1 MTEIRKYMRA
11 AVVAALAAGLAG
23 PAMADSDNPD
33 CGASGDP
40 ATDPNGGCN
49 VSPAAFDTL
58 GDGVLTV
65 GETINTNGFA
75 GTFTPPGGTGGNTNR
90 DLDWYIVNIPAQCK
104 LSIDIDRGD
113 GNDSAFFLLKTNG
126 DPCDNDTVFNGAIS
140 SFAPSTT
147 IWATAGTYLMVVTTA
162 FEADPL
168 NPSLACADY
177 TFTVSASAGDSDCG
191 TGTSNECDVVN
202 GTPGCND
209 WACCNIVCLTDAT
222 CCATAWD
229 AGCVDLAVSQC
240 GYFVYSCTN
249 PGPANDCLGS
259 ATAIAVGATD
269 SYDTTT
275 ANTDGPGNVVTG
287 GASFMG
293 KDVWYVINTP
303 QPGQML
309 VTVNSLW
316 DLVIEAYDLGTS
328 STVADPNTLPDLF
341 IGQTDTGAEGDEAI
355 SIAAEG
361 GHYYLIR
368 VGGFAAAIGEPFAF
382 GEGTITSSF
391 LPGQVYFDTGPV
403 QSVNFNGAPANL
415 GLSSGDLSLTSAQRW
430 LAMPFE
436 VPAPSSGNAWETTA
450 IIGKGFVAAAPNT
463 VTDLAWIIWERN
475 GSAKPVDGDQI
486 ASGSVPVPAAFDDP
500 ADAPAGAAFPIVLTS
515 SVTLCPGDYYVTIYG
530 TDPTPAGINV
540 SNWAWFTGA
549 ADPIVLLDANNL
561 PFAWRSALFPAP
573 GFVVYNPTNIAPI
586 AGNNPLG
593 HYSTAFNIRGIETTS
608 KACGGT
614 PCPADLTADGKV
626 DGADLGALLGGWGG
640 PSTDLTGDGN
650 TDGADLG
657 VLLGAWGNCP

>member
-11 AVVAALAAGLAG
+11 AAIAALAAGLVG

-49 VSPAAFDTL
+49 VTPAAFDTL
-58 GDGVLTV
+58 DDGILSIGD
-65 GETINTNGFA
+65 TIVASGFA
-75 GTFTPPGGTGGNTNR
+75 GTYTPPGGVDGNTNR

-113 GNDSAFFLLKTNG
+113 GNDTTFFLFKANGG
-126 DPCDNDTVFNGAIS
+126 DPCDNETVFSGAIS

-147 IWATAGTYLMVVTTA
+147 VWATAGTYVMVVTTA

-168 NPSLACADY
+168 NPSLSCADY
-177 TFTVSASAGDSDCG
+177 TLQVAASAGDADCG

-222 CCATAWD
+222 CCSTAWD
-229 AGCVDLAVSQC
+229 AGCVSLAVSQC
-240 GYFVYSCTN
+240 GYFVYSCSN
-249 PGPANDCLGS
+249 PGPANDCLTS
-259 ATAIAVGATD
+259 PTDIAIGATD
-269 SYDTTT
+269 SYDTTS

-303 QPGQML
+303 QAGQML
-309 VTVNSLW
+309 VTVNSTW
-316 DLVIEAYDLGTS
+316 DLVVEAYDLGLS
-328 STVADPNTLPDLF
+328 STIADPNSLPDSF

-355 SIAAEG
+355 SINTVA

-368 VGGFAAAIGEPFAF
+368 VGGFAGQIGDPFAF

-391 LPGQVYFDTGPV
+391 LPGEEYFTTGPV
-403 QSVNFNGAPANL
+403 QTVLFNGANTNL
-415 GLSSGDLSLTSAQRW
+415 GLSSGDLSLANAQRW

-436 VPAPSSGNAWETTA
+436 VPAPSSGNAWDTTA
-450 IIGKGFVAAAPNT
+450 IIGKGFVVANT
-463 VTDLAWIIWERN
+463 VTPDLTWILWNRDGTN
-475 GSAKPVDGDQI
+475 KPVDGDQV
-486 ASGSVPVPAAFDDP
+486 ASGTVPMPSAFDDP
-500 ADAPAGAAFPIVLTS
+500 ADAAAGAAFPIVLGTP
-515 SVTLCPGDYYVTIYG
+515 VTLCPGEYWVTIYG
-530 TDPTPAGINV
+530 SDPTPDGTNA

-561 PFAWRSALFPAP
+561 PFAWRSVTFPTP
-573 GFVVYNPTNIAPI
+573 GFAVYNPTNIAPI
-586 AGNNPLG
+586 AGSNPLG
-593 HYSTAFNIRGIETTS
+593 HYSTAFNVRGIPVTS
-608 KACGGT
+608 GKCGGT
-614 PCPADLTADGKV
+614 PCPADLTDDGKV

-640 PSTDLTGDGN
+640 ASTDLTGDGN

-657 VLLGAWGNCP
+657 FLLGAWGNCP